1 MLQRFRYYPQG
12 MSKIFLSLLF
22 FVVFAQSFEVS
33 PNLRFKTIE
42 TPHFYVIVDE
52 KKMDIGFFVAGT
64 LERAYKGLDPY
75 FTQKPAKTTVV
86 LNDKTDLTNGYAT
99 RIPYP
104 HIMIYP
110 VLPNTSESLADYGD
124 WALELLTHEY
134 AHILTFEGAR
144 GFYRYLR
151 PVFGSIIS
159 PNGLMPRWWKEG
171 VSVYLETQLSNGG
184 RLRSNYQES
193 LLRSFVLSD
202 SLGDFKIFEI
212 NEFLH
217 TWPEGNRPYLFGSL
231 IWAQMAAE
239 ESPAIVKQMHDRQAG
254 RVPFFINTPA
264 EDYLGSDYEK
274 FFEDTLFMVEEKVLR
289 QVDVI
294 KQLPESIGQLID
306 PKVKYSS
313 NPAISSDGKYLAYL
327 AVSKRDVKEVKII
340 EKNKNNNFI
349 ILDPSQIENANQ
361 IDDIYEETEE
371 DQHNPDGPIAGNIQR
386 IVWLPKSY
394 KIIYDKI
401 DNYNQ
406 TESFS
411 DLFLFDFNTKKT
423 ERLTNGERAR
433 EAAPSPNGDSV
444 VFVKLD
450 ALKTRLAILDLK
462 TKKIKILWSAALQ
475 ERISHP
481 SFTDAN
487 TIIFSLR
494 KPNTEEH
501 LVSYD
506 LSSGAIKPMLI
517 EFPEARYP
525 ALLDGN
531 LYFSSTKNGIRNVYM
546 KDVKGG
552 APQAITHIYTGS
564 FSFALDPITKDMY
577 YTKQTAK
584 GPQVSFSSQTDLT
597 KTPDELPKINRIYAN
612 QFPDKP
618 KAQVV
623 AEPKGNF
630 PVRDY
635 SPYSYLWPRYW
646 IPFVATSSSD
656 NRFLLQAQTSGFDP
670 LKKHIYSLD
679 LVFDSATGKTAVDGT
694 YLNQVYKHKFGFVY
708 NEYTTFFVFA
718 SSAATYSTRSFFVQP
733 NIWHMSKNTTLQVS
747 AKQISAK
754 TSTTQYNREGASFMF
769 SYSDIEQTNALSTPF
784 DGQNYYVGMN
794 QYLKSGDNV
803 QQTQF
808 LLGTSQYWPDLLLE
822 NHVVYFKLDA
832 LYSSDRISPILGMA
846 TNSLQLQQDP
856 LVPYFV
862 MRGYRQGQFVGET
875 MINPK
880 LEYRFPM
887 REINRGNSTHPIF
900 LRRLHGAFIADGVF
914 LDGRAFHQKDE
925 QFKTVSTNQ
934 SFWNMGF
941 EFRFEMNVAYQM
953 PLTAIIGIYNP
964 LSGSYASTS
973 SATTSFQV
981 GSFF

>member
-1 MLQRFRYYPQG
+1 

-22 FVVFAQSFEVS
+22 FALFVHSFEVPPS
-33 PNLRFKTIE
+33 IRFKTIE
-42 TPHFYVIVDE
+42 APHFYVVVDE
-52 KKMDIGFFVAGT
+52 KKMDTGFFMAGT
-64 LERAYKGLDPY
+64 LERAYKALDPY

-86 LNDKTDLTNGYAT
+86 INDKTDLTNGYAT

-110 VLPNTSESLADYGD
+110 VLPNTNESLADYGD
-124 WALELLTHEY
+124 WAFELLAHEY

-193 LLRSFVLSD
+193 LIRSFVLND
-202 SLGDFKIFEI
+202 SLNDFKIFEI

-239 ESPAIVKQMHDRQAG
+239 ESPLIVKQLHDRQAG

-274 FFEDTLFMVEEKVLR
+274 FFEDTLFMVEEKILR
-289 QVDVI
+289 QIDVI
-294 KQLPESIGQLID
+294 KQLPESIAQAMD
-306 PKVKYSS
+306 PKSKYSS
-313 NPAISSDGKYLAYL
+313 SPSISSDGKYLAYL
-327 AVSKRDVKEVKII
+327 AVSRRDVKEVKII
-340 EKNKNNNFI
+340 EKNKNNNFV
-349 ILDPSQIENANQ
+349 ILDSGQIENANQ
-361 IDDIYEETEE
+361 IDDIYEESDE
-371 DQHNPDGPIAGNIQR
+371 DQHSLDGPIAGNIQR
-386 IVWLPKSY
+386 IVWLPKTY

-401 DNYNQ
+401 DSFSPA
-406 TESFS
+406 ESFS
-411 DLFLFDFNTKKT
+411 DLFLFDFTTKKT
-423 ERLTNGERAR
+423 ERLTSGERAR
-433 EAAPSPNGDSV
+433 EATPSPDGGQV
-444 VFVKLD
+444 AFVKLD
-450 ALKTRLAILDLK
+450 ALKTRLAVLDLK
-462 TKKIKILWSAALQ
+462 TRKVKILWAAGLQ
-475 ERISHP
+475 ERISNP
-481 SFTDAN
+481 SYLDSN

-506 LSSGAIKPMLI
+506 IASGTMKPMLT

-525 ALLDGN
+525 NVLGSS
-531 LYFSSTKNGIRNVYM
+531 LYFSSTKNGIRNIYLNDL
-546 KDVKGG
+546 KEGSS
-552 APQAITHIYTGS
+552 QAITHIYTGS
-564 FSFALDPITKDMY
+564 FSYALDPVTKDLY

-584 GPQVSFSSQTDLT
+584 GPQIHFSSQTDLT
-597 KTPDELPKINRIYAN
+597 KTPEELPKISRIYAN

-618 KAQVV
+618 KTPVV
-623 AEPKGNF
+623 AEPKGNY
-630 PVRDY
+630 PVREY
-635 SPYSYLWPRYW
+635 SPYSYLWPQYW

-670 LKKHIYSLD
+670 LKKHVYSLD
-679 LVFDSATGKTAVDGT
+679 LVFDSATGKTSIDGT
-694 YLNQVYKHKFGFVY
+694 YLNQMYKHKFGLVY
-708 NEYTTFFVFA
+708 NEYTTYFVFSS
-718 SSAATYSTRSFFVQP
+718 SSATYTTRSFFVQP
-733 NIWHMSKNTTLQVS
+733 NIWHMSKNATLQVA
-747 AKQISAK
+747 AKQIGAR
-754 TSTTQYNREGASFMF
+754 TGTTQYNREGGGFMF
-769 SYSDIEQTNALSTPF
+769 SYADLERTNSLSTPF
-784 DGQNYYVGMN
+784 AGQHYYLGMN
-794 QYLKSGDNV
+794 QYLKSGDNL

-808 LLGTSQYWPDLLLE
+808 LFGTSQYWPDLLLE
-822 NHVVYFKLDA
+822 DHVVYFKLDA
-832 LYSSDRISPILGMA
+832 LYSNDRISPILGMA
-846 TNSLQLQQDP
+846 TNSLLMLQDP

-880 LEYRFPM
+880 FEYRFPM

-900 LRRLHGAFIADGVF
+900 LRRLHGAIISDGVF
-914 LDGRAFHQKDE
+914 LDGRAYHQTDG
-925 QFKTVSTNQ
+925 QFKNVSTNQ

-941 EFRFEMNVAYQM
+941 EFRFEMNVAYQI

-964 LSGSYASTS
+964 LSGAYASSS
-973 SATTSFQV
+973 SASTSFQV